1 MPNQLEQR
9 IAQFTGWREKL
20 VASIDEFRAWQDTYG
35 QADIEQTLRIYD
47 LVEGLRNDRIRLAFM
62 GESAEDKI
70 GLINALLFANMPGGL
85 LPLGPGCEFLCA
97 TEIFHDPSE
106 SPYVRVLPMET
117 RKREDSIANLR
128 RSPVDWITM
137 RLNPDSPESIAE
149 ATHSLM
155 ESRAV
160 SVDEAKSLNLTNVE
174 RSGDAVMIPAWRY
187 ALINLPHPAL
197 KSGLIALYSPGSQIL
212 AAEPE
217 VAMRIASSSQS
228 LLMVLGKEVTPAAR
242 DVWKQYA
249 QNSLAHK
256 FTVLDSGSGADA
268 AAERAVVDAFGIA
281 ESNVLSL
288 PIKQAVAGRLGHAAA
303 ADPSN
308 GIERL
313 EKLHA
318 EKLVP
323 ERQALLLASVSKE
336 IGPLV
341 QSARQAVAARFISTI
356 KEMQD
361 LTSTAGKNQNVAQD
375 MLTRLEKLHAEKL
388 VPERQALLLASVSK
402 EIGPLVQSARQA
414 VAARFISTIKEMQ
427 DLTSTAGKNQNVA
440 QDMLTRLENER
451 KTYQKSVAAFNVTY
465 SDLTAKGQEL
475 LATLHDDRIE
485 EILSHDRDFIQG
497 AWTTAGMWK
506 SIQGLFGYFTTQVEK
521 ILNYAVKLREAVEG
535 IYQQF
540 HENFGLAKLSPPPLT
555 LQKHLESMH
564 ALEANARA
572 FCHDPVNIATY
583 KDFLVKKFY
592 DGLVE
597 EARQTF
603 ELTRLDTEHWLRG
616 ALGPL
621 NGQIMERQKLML
633 KRVENLRDMKENMTS
648 VKERIKILDEQRV
661 ELKKQGEQ
669 LDQLR
674 TNLALTA
681 PAAAKPVAEAK
692 PALSG

>member
-9 IAQFTGWREKL
+9 IAQFTEWREKL
-20 VASIDEFRAWQDTYG
+20 VASIDEFRAWQDAYG

-70 GLINALLFANMPGGL
+70 GLINALLFADLPGGL
-85 LPLGPGCEFLCA
+85 LPPGPGCEFLCA
-97 TEIFHDPSE
+97 TEIFHDPGE
-106 SPYVRVLPMET
+106 SPYVRVLPIET
-117 RKREDSIANLR
+117 RKREESIATLR
-128 RSPVDWITM
+128 RSPVDWVTM
-137 RLNPDSPESIAE
+137 RMNPDSPESVAE

-187 ALINLPHPAL
+187 ALINLPHPML
-197 KSGLIALYSPGSQIL
+197 KSGLIAIYSPGAQML

-217 VAMRIASSSQS
+217 VAMRIASSAQS
-228 LLMVLGKEVTPAAR
+228 LLMVLGKVLTPSAQ
-242 DVWKQYA
+242 DVWKQYV
-249 QNSLAHK
+249 QNSPAHK
-256 FTVLDSGSGADA
+256 FTVLDSDAGADA
-268 AAERAVVDAFGIA
+268 AAEAKVAESFGIPQ
-281 ESNVLSL
+281 SNVSSL
-288 PIKQAVAGRLGHAAA
+288 AIKQAVAERLAHAPASELA
-303 ADPSN
+303 T
-308 GIERL
+308 GFERL
-313 EKLHA
+313 ERLHA

-323 ERQALLLASVSKE
+323 ERQALLLSVVAKE

-341 QSARQAVAARFISTI
+341 QSARQAVAARFIATV

-361 LTSTAGKNQNVAQD
+361 LTSTSGKNRSVAQD
-375 MLTRLEKLHAEKL
+375 MLTRME
-388 VPERQALLLASVSK
+388 S
-402 EIGPLVQSARQA
+402 
-414 VAARFISTIKEMQ
+414 
-427 DLTSTAGKNQNVA
+427 
-440 QDMLTRLENER
+440 ER

-465 SDLTAKGQEL
+465 SNLTAKGQEL

-485 EILSHDRDFIQG
+485 EILLHDREFIQG

-521 ILNYAVKLREAVEG
+521 ILNYAVKLRESVDG

-540 HENFGLAKLSPPPLT
+540 QENFGLAKLSPPALT
-555 LQKHLESMH
+555 LAKHLEAMH
-564 ALEANARA
+564 TLEANARA
-572 FCHDPVNIATY
+572 FCHDPINIATY

-597 EARQTF
+597 EARQLF
-603 ELTRLDTEHWLRG
+603 EFTRLDTEHWLRG

-633 KRVENLRDMKENMTS
+633 KRVQNLRDINDNLTS
-648 VKERIKILDEQRV
+648 VQERIKQLDAQRQA
-661 ELKKQGEQ
+661 LKKQGEQ
-669 LDQLR
+669 LDHLR

-681 PAAAKPVAEAK
+681 PAAAKPAGEAN
-692 PALSG
+692 PALSR

>member
-9 IAQFTGWREKL
+9 IAQFTSWREKL
-20 VASIDEFRAWQDTYG
+20 VASIDEFRVWQDSYG

-70 GLINALLFANMPGGL
+70 GLINALLFADMPGGL

-117 RKREDSIANLR
+117 RKREDSIATLR

-137 RLNPDSPESIAE
+137 RLNPESPESIAE
-149 ATHSLM
+149 ATRSLM

-160 SVDEAKSLNLTNVE
+160 SVDEAKSLTLTNVE

-187 ALINLPHPAL
+187 ALINLPHPML
-197 KSGLIALYSPGSQIL
+197 KSGLIALYSPGSQML

-217 VAMRIASSSQS
+217 VAMRIAASAQS
-228 LLMVLGKEVTPAAR
+228 LLMVLGRELTPAAR
-242 DVWKQYA
+242 DVWKQFV
-249 QNSLAHK
+249 QNSQAHK

-268 AAERAVVDAFGIA
+268 TAEAAVVQAFGIPA
-281 ESNVLSL
+281 SNVLSL
-288 PIKQAVAGRLGHAAA
+288 PIKEAVAARLAHTDA
-303 ADPSN
+303 ADAETGFS
-308 GIERL
+308 RL
-313 EKLHA
+313 EKMHA

-323 ERQALLLASVSKE
+323 ERQALLLAAVAKE

-341 QSARQAVAARFISTI
+341 QSARQAVAARFIATI

-361 LTSTAGKNQNVAQD
+361 LTSTSGKNQSVAQD
-375 MLTRLEKLHAEKL
+375 MLTRLEA
-388 VPERQALLLASVSK
+388 
-402 EIGPLVQSARQA
+402 
-414 VAARFISTIKEMQ
+414 
-427 DLTSTAGKNQNVA
+427 
-440 QDMLTRLENER
+440 ER
-451 KTYQKSVAAFNVTY
+451 KNYQKSVAAFNVTY

-485 EILSHDRDFIQG
+485 EILSHDREFIQG

-540 HENFGLAKLSPPPLT
+540 HENFGLAKLSQPPLT
-555 LQKHLESMH
+555 LEKHLDSMH

-572 FCHDPVNIATY
+572 FCHDPINIATY

-633 KRVENLRDMKENMTS
+633 KRVENLRDLKDNQTS
-648 VKERIKILDEQRV
+648 VQERIKTLDAQRQA
-661 ELKKQGEQ
+661 LKKQGEH

-674 TNLALTA
+674 SNLALTA
-681 PAAAKPVAEAK
+681 PPAGKPAGAAK

>member
-9 IAQFTGWREKL
+9 IAQFTSWREKL
-20 VASIDEFRAWQDTYG
+20 VASIDEFRVWQDSYG

-70 GLINALLFANMPGGL
+70 GLINALLFADMPGGL

-117 RKREDSIANLR
+117 RKREDSIATLR

-137 RLNPDSPESIAE
+137 RLNPESPESIAE
-149 ATHSLM
+149 ATRSLM

-160 SVDEAKSLNLTNVE
+160 SVDEAKSLTLTNVE

-187 ALINLPHPAL
+187 ALINLPHPML
-197 KSGLIALYSPGSQIL
+197 KSGLIALYSPGSQML

-217 VAMRIASSSQS
+217 VAMRIASSAQS
-228 LLMVLGKEVTPAAR
+228 LLMVLGRELTPAAR
-242 DVWKQYA
+242 DVWKQFV
-249 QNSLAHK
+249 QNSQAHK

-268 AAERAVVDAFGIA
+268 TAEAAVVQEFGIPA
-281 ESNVLSL
+281 SNVLSL
-288 PIKQAVAGRLGHAAA
+288 PIKEAVAARLAHTDA
-303 ADPSN
+303 ADAETGFS
-308 GIERL
+308 RL
-313 EKLHA
+313 EKMHA

-323 ERQALLLASVSKE
+323 ERQALLLAAVAKE

-341 QSARQAVAARFISTI
+341 QSARQAVAARFIATI

-361 LTSTAGKNQNVAQD
+361 LTSTSGKNQSVAQD
-375 MLTRLEKLHAEKL
+375 MLTRLEA
-388 VPERQALLLASVSK
+388 
-402 EIGPLVQSARQA
+402 
-414 VAARFISTIKEMQ
+414 
-427 DLTSTAGKNQNVA
+427 
-440 QDMLTRLENER
+440 ER
-451 KTYQKSVAAFNVTY
+451 KNYQKSVAAFNVTY

-485 EILSHDRDFIQG
+485 EILSHDREFIQG

-555 LQKHLESMH
+555 LEKHLDSMH

-572 FCHDPVNIATY
+572 FCHDPINIATY

-633 KRVENLRDMKENMTS
+633 KRVENLRDLKDNQTS
-648 VKERIKILDEQRV
+648 VQERIKTLDAQRQA
-661 ELKKQGEQ
+661 LKKQGEH

-674 TNLALTA
+674 SNLALTA
-681 PAAAKPVAEAK
+681 PPAGKPAGAAK

>member
-1 MPNQLEQR
+1 MPNQLDQR
-9 IAQFTGWREKL
+9 IAQFTQWREKL
-20 VASIDEFRAWQDTYG
+20 VASIDEFRAWQDSYG

-70 GLINALLFANMPGGL
+70 GLINALLFADKPGGL

-97 TEIFHDPSE
+97 TEIFYDPSE
-106 SPYVRVLPMET
+106 APYVRVLPMET

-137 RLNPDSPESIAE
+137 RINPDDPATIAE
-149 ATHSLM
+149 AMNSLV

-174 RSGDAVMIPAWRY
+174 RSGDVVMIPAWRY
-187 ALINLPHPAL
+187 AIINLPHPML
-197 KSGLIALYSPGSQIL
+197 KSGLIALYCPGSQML
-212 AAEPE
+212 SSEPE
-217 VAMRIASSSQS
+217 VAMRIASSAQS
-228 LLMVLGKEVTPAAR
+228 LLMVLGKELTPAAQ
-242 DVWKQYA
+242 DVWKQYV
-249 QNSLAHK
+249 QNSQAHK
-256 FTVLDSGSGADA
+256 FTVLDSEAGADA
-268 AAERAVVDAFGIA
+268 AAEAAVAQAFSMPA
-281 ESNVLSL
+281 SNIMSI
-288 PIKQAVAGRLGHAAA
+288 PIKKAVAQRLANSEGGESTAGF
-303 ADPSN
+303 DQ
-308 GIERL
+308 L
-313 EKLHA
+313 VKLHA
-318 EKLVP
+318 ERLVP
-323 ERQALLLASVSKE
+323 QRQSLLLSAVAKE

-361 LTSTAGKNQNVAQD
+361 LTSTAGKNQG
-375 MLTRLEKLHAEKL
+375 T
-388 VPERQALLLASVSK
+388 
-402 EIGPLVQSARQA
+402 
-414 VAARFISTIKEMQ
+414 
-427 DLTSTAGKNQNVA
+427 A

-451 KTYQKSVAAFNVTY
+451 KIYQKSVAAFNVTY
-465 SDLTAKGQEL
+465 SNLTAKGQEL

-485 EILSHDRDFIQG
+485 EILSHDREFIQG

-506 SIQGLFGYFTTQVEK
+506 AIQGLFGHFTVQVEK
-521 ILNYAVKLREAVEG
+521 ILNYAVKLREAVDS

-540 HENFGLAKLSPPPLT
+540 HESFGLAKLSPPPLT
-555 LQKHLESMH
+555 LAKHLDAMH
-564 ALEANARA
+564 ALEENARA
-572 FCHDPVNIATY
+572 FCHDPINIATY

-633 KRVENLRDMKENMTS
+633 KRVENLRDMKDNLAS
-648 VKERIKILDEQRV
+648 VQERIKQLDSQRL

-681 PAAAKPVAEAK
+681 PPAKSGSEANPVVSA
-692 PALSG
+692 

>member
-1 MPNQLEQR
+1 MPNQLDQR
-9 IAQFTGWREKL
+9 IAQFTSWREKL
-20 VASIDEFRAWQDTYG
+20 VASIDEFRVWQDSYG

-70 GLINALLFANMPGGL
+70 GLINALLFADLPGGL

-117 RKREDSIANLR
+117 RKREDSIATLR

-137 RLNPDSPESIAE
+137 RLNPESPESIAE
-149 ATHSLM
+149 ATRSLM

-160 SVDEAKSLNLTNVE
+160 SVDEAKSLTLTNVE

-187 ALINLPHPAL
+187 ALINLPHPML
-197 KSGLIALYSPGSQIL
+197 KSGLIALYSPGSHML

-217 VAMRIASSSQS
+217 VAMRIASSAQS
-228 LLMVLGKEVTPAAR
+228 LLMVLGKELTPAAQ
-242 DVWKQYA
+242 DVWKQYV
-249 QNSLAHK
+249 QNSSAHK
-256 FTVLDSGSGADA
+256 FTVLDSGSGANA
-268 AAERAVVDAFGIA
+268 AAEAAVVQAFGIPA
-281 ESNVLSL
+281 STVLSL
-288 PIKQAVAGRLGHAAA
+288 PIKEAVAARLAHTDA
-303 ADPSN
+303 ADAETGFSK
-308 GIERL
+308 L
-313 EKLHA
+313 EKMHA

-323 ERQALLLASVSKE
+323 ERQALLLSAVAKE

-341 QSARQAVAARFISTI
+341 QSARQAVAARFIATI

-361 LTSTAGKNQNVAQD
+361 LTSTSGKNQSVAQD
-375 MLTRLEKLHAEKL
+375 MLTRLEA
-388 VPERQALLLASVSK
+388 
-402 EIGPLVQSARQA
+402 
-414 VAARFISTIKEMQ
+414 
-427 DLTSTAGKNQNVA
+427 
-440 QDMLTRLENER
+440 ER
-451 KTYQKSVAAFNVTY
+451 KNYQKSVAAFNVTY

-485 EILSHDRDFIQG
+485 EILSHDREFIQG

-540 HENFGLAKLSPPPLT
+540 HENFGLAKLSPPLLT
-555 LQKHLESMH
+555 LEKHLDSMH

-572 FCHDPVNIATY
+572 FCHDPINIATY

-633 KRVENLRDMKENMTS
+633 KRVENLRDLKDNQTS
-648 VKERIKILDEQRV
+648 VQERIKTLDAQRQA
-661 ELKKQGEQ
+661 LKKQGEH

-674 TNLALTA
+674 SNLALTA
-681 PAAAKPVAEAK
+681 PPAGKPAGAAT

>member
-9 IAQFTGWREKL
+9 IAQFTSWREKL
-20 VASIDEFRAWQDTYG
+20 VASIDEFRVWQDSYG

-70 GLINALLFANMPGGL
+70 GLINALLFADMPGGL

-117 RKREDSIANLR
+117 RKREDSIATLR

-137 RLNPDSPESIAE
+137 RLNPESPESIAE
-149 ATHSLM
+149 ATRSLM

-160 SVDEAKSLNLTNVE
+160 SVDEAKSLTLTNVE

-187 ALINLPHPAL
+187 ALINLPHPML
-197 KSGLIALYSPGSQIL
+197 KSGLIALFSPGSQML

-217 VAMRIASSSQS
+217 VAMRIASSAQS
-228 LLMVLGKEVTPAAR
+228 LLMVLGRELTPAAR
-242 DVWKQYA
+242 DVWKQFV
-249 QNSLAHK
+249 QNSQAHK

-268 AAERAVVDAFGIA
+268 TAEAAVVQEFGIPA
-281 ESNVLSL
+281 SNVLSL
-288 PIKQAVAGRLGHAAA
+288 PIKEAVAARLAHTDA
-303 ADPSN
+303 ADAETGFS
-308 GIERL
+308 RL
-313 EKLHA
+313 EKMHA

-323 ERQALLLASVSKE
+323 ERQALLLAAVAKE

-341 QSARQAVAARFISTI
+341 QSARQAVAARFIATI

-361 LTSTAGKNQNVAQD
+361 LTSTSGKNQSVAQD
-375 MLTRLEKLHAEKL
+375 MLTRLEA
-388 VPERQALLLASVSK
+388 
-402 EIGPLVQSARQA
+402 
-414 VAARFISTIKEMQ
+414 
-427 DLTSTAGKNQNVA
+427 
-440 QDMLTRLENER
+440 ER
-451 KTYQKSVAAFNVTY
+451 KNYQKSVAAFNVTY

-485 EILSHDRDFIQG
+485 EILSHDREFIQG

-555 LQKHLESMH
+555 LEKHLDSMH

-572 FCHDPVNIATY
+572 FCHDPINIATY

-633 KRVENLRDMKENMTS
+633 KRVENLRDLKDNQTS
-648 VKERIKILDEQRV
+648 VQERIKTLDAQRQA
-661 ELKKQGEQ
+661 LKKQGEH

-674 TNLALTA
+674 SNLALTA
-681 PAAAKPVAEAK
+681 PPAGKPAGAAK